1 MIDSAANKKA
11 KSTAVNVGELQVA
24 TVYAKAIL
32 GAAEKTGQ
40 ADAAVAELNAVA
52 AALEQFPAFENVLA
66 SALIDYEEK
75 FQVLDR
81 VFGKKV
87 SPLVLDSLKVLARRG
102 RLNIVRTVAQ
112 QTSALFDELRGRV
125 RVGLQT
131 ATALENGLT
140 QSITAALRTLL
151 GGEPLVEPS
160 VDPDLIGGV
169 VLRVGDTVYDG
180 SLARQLN
187 QMREQMITRS
197 IHEIQSGRDRFRH
210 SGGN

>member
-1 MIDSAANKKA
+1 MIESANNPKA
-11 KSTAVNVGELQVA
+11 KSTAINVGALQVA
-24 TVYAKAIL
+24 SVYAKAIL
-32 GAAEKTGQ
+32 GAAETAGQ
-40 ADAAVAELNAVA
+40 ADAAVEELNAVA
-52 AALEQFPAFENVLA
+52 AVLEQYPKLEDVFG
-66 SALIDYEEK
+66 SALIDHEEK
-75 FQVLDR
+75 CQVLDR

-87 SPLVLDSLKVLARRG
+87 SPLVLDSLKVLSRKG
-102 RLNIVRTVAQ
+102 RLDIVRAVAQ

-125 RVGLQT
+125 RVELQT
-131 ATALENGLT
+131 ATPLENGQSQSLT
-140 QSITAALRTLL
+140 ATLRTLL

-187 QMREQMITRS
+187 QVRDQMITRS